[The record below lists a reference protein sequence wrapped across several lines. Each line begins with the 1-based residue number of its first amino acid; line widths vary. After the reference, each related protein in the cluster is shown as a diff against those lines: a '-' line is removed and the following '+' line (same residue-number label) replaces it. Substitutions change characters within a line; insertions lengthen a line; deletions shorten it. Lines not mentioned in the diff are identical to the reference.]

1 MVKDSQCEQILRYM
15 EAYGSITAAEA
26 MEHIGCYRLAAR
38 IADLRKA
45 GHTIESE
52 MDTGKNR
59 HKKAVN
65 YAVYRLIRKAPIKVT
80 VRKKEEQVC

>member
-1 MVKDSQCEQILRYM
+1 MVKDSQCDQILRYM
-15 EAYGSITAAEA
+15 EAHGSITAAEA

-45 GHTIESE
+45 GHTIEAKVV
-52 MDTGKNR
+52 TGKNR
-59 HKKAVN
+59 HKQAVN